1 MANFNLFIPI
11 LQKVEAGYQNLSS
24 DRGNYNS
31 LGQRVGTNFGIS
43 ARFYEGII
51 NRPPTVQDMK
61 NITKTSAQAMYK
73 KYFWDDVQGDIIENQ
88 SIANVIADHA
98 VNGGENSIG
107 LIVQRILVNDFNQ
120 NVTVDGDIGVRTAQ
134 AINAVNQQILF
145 DKIKA
150 ARANFYNAI
159 GGTFLNGWL
168 DRLTNFTFSIEKK
181 KQRLA

>member
-11 LQKVEAGYQNLSS
+11 LQKIEAGYQNIFS

-31 LGQRVGTNFGIS
+31 LGQNVGTNFGIS

-51 NRPPTVQDMK
+51 GRPPTVQDMK
-61 NITKTSAQAMYK
+61 NITKASAQAMYK
-73 KYFWDDVQGDIIENQ
+73 KYFWDDVQGDIIANQ

-107 LIVQRILVNDFNQ
+107 LIVQRILVDDFNQ
-120 NVTVDGDIGVRTAQ
+120 NVTIDGDIGVRTAQ
-134 AINAVNQQILF
+134 AINAVDQQSLF

-150 ARANFYNAI
+150 ARESFYYSL
-159 GGTFLNGWL
+159 GGSFLNSWL
-168 DRLTNFTFSIEKK
+168 DRLTNFSFSIEKK
-181 KQRLA
+181 K